1 MGYDSSVLQ
10 RFLNKN
16 VKVVISYGNDLTKS
30 RVYTGQILYIS
41 DTHFMILDKFNKE
54 VLIGIAE
61 IRSLEVVE
69 GSE

>member
-1 MGYDSSVLQ
+1 MSYDSNILQ

-30 RVYTGQILYIS
+30 RVYTGKILYVS
-41 DTHFMILDKFNKE
+41 DTHFMILDKYNKE

-69 GSE
+69 GIE